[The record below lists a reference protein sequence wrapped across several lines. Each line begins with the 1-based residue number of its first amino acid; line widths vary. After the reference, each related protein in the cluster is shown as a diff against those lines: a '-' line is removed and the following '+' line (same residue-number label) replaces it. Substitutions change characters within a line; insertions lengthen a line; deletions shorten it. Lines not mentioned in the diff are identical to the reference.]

1 MLDGKRLLVTGAGQG
16 MGRAIAVEAAR
27 QGAAAVIVADRN
39 RETGQETVDLVAEAG
54 AKAAFAEVDLRDGTS
69 IERMVATAVDHA
81 GGLDTLVNNAG
92 ILEATLTSQSTVD
105 TLAEDVWDTVMS
117 VNLKAVWLAT
127 KAAARHLRASGR
139 GPSIVNA
146 GSVSGLTGYAAAP
159 AYCSSKGGLIQLTR
173 VIAIDL
179 APDVRCN
186 VYCPGSI
193 DTPMARGFIE
203 AAPDKEAAVRILTG
217 AHLLP
222 RPGRPEEVAKFACFL
237 ASDDAS
243 FITGGVYPIDGGTL
257 AWRGTR

>member
-1 MLDGKRLLVTGAGQG
+1 MLDGKRILVTGAGQG
-16 MGRAIAVEAAR
+16 MGRAIVVEAAR
-27 QGAAAVIVADRN
+27 QGAEAVVVADRN
-39 RETGQETVDLVAEAG
+39 RQAGQETADLVAGAG
-54 AKAAFAEVDLRDGTS
+54 AKAAFAEVELRDGAS
-69 IERMVATAVDHA
+69 IERMVATAVEHA
-81 GGLDTLVNNAG
+81 GGLDTLINNAG
-92 ILEATLTSQSTVD
+92 ILEAMLTTECTVETLS
-105 TLAEDVWDTVMS
+105 EEVWDAVMG
-117 VNLKAVWLAT
+117 VNLKAVWLTT
-127 KAAARHLRASGR
+127 KAAAPHLRASGR

-173 VIAIDL
+173 VTAIDL

-203 AAPDKEAAVRILTG
+203 AAPDKDAAMRIMTG

-222 RPGRPEEVAKFACFL
+222 RPGKPEEVAKLACFL

-243 FITGGVYPIDGGTL
+243 FLTGGVYPVDGGTF

>member
-27 QGAAAVIVADRN
+27 QGAEAVIVADRN
-39 RETGQETVDLVAEAG
+39 RESGRETVELVAEAG
-54 AKAAFAEVDLRDGTS
+54 AKAAFAEVDLRDGAS
-69 IERMVATAVDHA
+69 IERMVATAVECA

-92 ILEATLTSQSTVD
+92 ILEAALTSQSTVD
-105 TLAEDVWDTVMS
+105 TLAEEVWDAVMG

-146 GSVSGLTGYAAAP
+146 GSVSGLTGYPAAP

-173 VIAIDL
+173 VTAIDL

-203 AAPDKEAAVRILTG
+203 AAPDEEAAVRMLTG

-243 FITGGVYPIDGGTL
+243 FITGGVHPVDGGTS

>member
-16 MGRAIAVEAAR
+16 IGRAIAVEAAR
-27 QGAAAVIVADRN
+27 QGAEAVVVADRN
-39 RETGQETVDLVAEAG
+39 RTTGQETVELVAEAG
-54 AKAAFAEVDLRDGTS
+54 AKAAFVEVDLRDGGG
-69 IERMVATAVDHA
+69 IERMVTTAVEHA

-92 ILEATLTSQSTVD
+92 ILEATLTDRSTVD
-105 TLAEDVWDTVMS
+105 TLAEEVWDAVMG

-127 KAAARHLRASGR
+127 KAAAPHLRASDR

-146 GSVSGLTGYAAAP
+146 GSVSALTGYAAAP
-159 AYCSSKGGLIQLTR
+159 AYCSSKGGLVQLTR
-173 VIAIDL
+173 VTAIDL
-179 APDVRCN
+179 APHVRCN

-193 DTPMARGFIE
+193 DTPMARGFVE
-203 AAPDKEAAVRILTG
+203 AAPDKDAALQIMTG

-243 FITGGVYPIDGGTL
+243 FVTGGVYPVDGGTF